1 MGMFLFISKYEW
13 LALKANKMLLLVA
26 AVTLFLLLFALWDG
40 YKRVSFQTK
49 TIAAIEQQQKADYDK
64 YSQQIA
70 FAKPGQHFDGGHF
83 GDPTNP
89 FYFGS
94 RMGTK
99 YAVLPP
105 APLSV
110 ISTGQGDLFPF
121 YYKLTLSKRQALYHN
136 GEIENPHI
144 LYNGSFDLSFVII
157 FLFPLVIIAFT
168 YNIYAAEKQ
177 NGTLQLLMAQ
187 NTSVQ
192 KITAYRML
200 FRYLL
205 FCGFTMVILFG
216 GLLAFDV
223 KVSANFSALAQVMGI
238 VWLYA
243 AFWFAFA
250 LLVNSVKKNA
260 GFNATVLT
268 GSWLLLVLIIPTI
281 LSGVVNKLHPN
292 CSRIELITK
301 TRDISDSIATSNN
314 VLNRFLEEH
323 PEFMP
328 AGIVRPDRNSL
339 TLRNRIEVEV
349 QKELL
354 LNEFAITTQ
363 NRESMVNRYRF
374 FSPAIF
380 MQQLLNNAAG
390 TNEKRYVDFDNQV
403 KKYHQAYRNYFEPL
417 VYRQQRFTAEHAS
430 LVPNFVH
437 TEVNNLTS
445 GSNTANILCLVFLNI
460 ISILFAL
467 LNRTNRLFSFKRR
480 R

>member
-1 MGMFLFISKYEW
+1 MFLFISKYEW
-13 LALKANKMLLLVA
+13 LALKANKLLLLVA
-26 AVTLFLLLFALWDG
+26 AVTAFVLMFALWDG

-49 TIAAIEQQQKADYDK
+49 TIAAIEQQQKADYEK
-64 YSQQIA
+64 YSRQIA
-70 FAKPGQHFDGGHF
+70 SIKPGQHFDGGHF

-89 FYFGS
+89 FYFGN
-94 RMGTK
+94 RMGAK

-105 APLSV
+105 APLSI
-110 ISTGQGDLFPF
+110 ISTGQSDLFPY
-121 YYKLTLSKRQALYHN
+121 YYKLTLSKRQALYHSE
-136 GEIENPHI
+136 EIENPHV

-157 FLFPLVIIAFT
+157 FLLPLVIIAFT

-192 KITAYRML
+192 KITAYRLL

-205 FCGFTMVILFG
+205 FCGFTTVILFT
-216 GLLAFDV
+216 GLLSFGV
-223 KVSANFSALAQVMGI
+223 NVSASFSPLAKVVGI

-250 LLVNSVKKNA
+250 FMINSFKKNA

-281 LSGVVNKLHPN
+281 LSVVVNQLHPN
-292 CSRIELITK
+292 RSRLDLITK
-301 TRDISDSIATSNN
+301 TRDISDSIASSNN

-323 PEFMP
+323 PEFKP
-328 AGIVRPDRNSL
+328 AGTAQPDRNST
-339 TLRNRIEVEV
+339 TLRSRIEVEM
-349 QKELL
+349 QKEIL

-363 NRESMVNRYRF
+363 KREALVNRYRF

-380 MQQLLNNAAG
+380 LQQLLNNCAG

-417 VYRQQRFTAEHAS
+417 VYSKKS
-430 LVPNFVH
+430 LVLKTPARFQILYI
-437 TEVNNLTS
+437 TQTLTLLQVV
-445 GSNTANILCLVFLNI
+445 ILRIFYFYCC
-460 ISILFAL
+460 SLFQ
-467 LNRTNRLFSFKRR
+467 
-480 R
+480 